1 LAQAITQVVLQ
12 SSFSFRMKVGAFV
25 LALVTNADTEK
36 TFDQFLLD
44 HGKSYGQEERVIRFK
59 IFEENLAKAKQA
71 QSTSDS
77 ATFGITQF
85 SDISEVEFLVRMGLK
100 YPEEWN
106 RKPVDNIFSNDELA
120 VAPASVDWRELGAVT
135 QVKDQGHC
143 GSCWAF
149 STIGNIEGQHFRA
162 TGELVTLSEQ
172 ELTSCDNKDG
182 GCQGGLM
189 TQAFD
194 FIVQDRYGE
203 VVKSDWYPYTS
214 NDGISP
220 GCGGIDG
227 KHTLCKGSGAGTDA
241 WCTQFCYNAQGKALC
256 TPDLCDCSPTGE
268 HVGAKI
274 SGHESLPQ
282 DEDQLAAYVAQH
294 GPVSIAVGVPL
305 GSVWQSYTGGI
316 LTRAQCGASP
326 PNHGVLLVGFNKDE
340 GYWILKNSW
349 GTKFGEAGFIRLEY
363 GQNTCN
369 LVHDASSSTGA
380 SMAAVV

>member
-1 LAQAITQVVLQ
+1 MKLVVGFASLLCASADVEKAFLQFQIDHGKLYDGAEKVKRFQVFAENFARIAPLQ
-12 SSFSFRMKVGAFV
+12 SSSQ
-25 LALVTNADTEK
+25 N
-36 TFDQFLLD
+36 
-44 HGKSYGQEERVIRFK
+44 
-59 IFEENLAKAKQA
+59 
-71 QSTSDS
+71 

-85 SDISEVEFLVRMGLK
+85 SDMTDEEFSVRLGLK
-100 YPEEWN
+100 YPDDWTHE
-106 RKPVDNIFSNDELA
+106 PVDDIFSADELRA
-120 VAPASVDWRELGAVT
+120 TPSSVDWRTKGAVT
-135 QVKDQGHC
+135 PVKDQGHC

-149 STIGNIEGQHFRA
+149 STIGNIEGQHFLA
-162 TGELVTLSEQ
+162 TGESVTLSEQ
-172 ELTSCDNKDG
+172 ELTSCDTHDG

-214 NDGISP
+214 NDGSLP

-227 KHTLCKGSGAGTDA
+227 KYTLCKGFGAGTDS

-274 SGHESLPQ
+274 SGHKSLPQ
-282 DEDQLAAYVAQH
+282 DEDQLAAYVAQN

-316 LTRAQCGASP
+316 LTRSQCGASP
-326 PNHGVLLVGFNKDE
+326 PNHGVLLVGFNKE
-340 GYWILKNSW
+340 QGYWIVKNSW
-349 GTKFGEAGFIRLEY
+349 GEKFGESGYIRLEY
-363 GQNTCN
+363 GKNTCN
-369 LVHDASSSTGA
+369 LIHDASSSTGA
-380 SMAAVV
+380 SIAFV